1 MAIMIT
7 VLQKL
12 IFISNNQ
19 VEITNTIKLKHFYM
33 IILSYHV
40 IIGEIHQ
47 YFDSFCSGG
56 MSNINIRQ
64 L

>member
-12 IFISNNQ
+12 IFSNNQ
-19 VEITNTIKLKHFYM
+19 VEIMNTIKLKHFYM

-47 YFDSFCSGG
+47 YFDSFCSHGG